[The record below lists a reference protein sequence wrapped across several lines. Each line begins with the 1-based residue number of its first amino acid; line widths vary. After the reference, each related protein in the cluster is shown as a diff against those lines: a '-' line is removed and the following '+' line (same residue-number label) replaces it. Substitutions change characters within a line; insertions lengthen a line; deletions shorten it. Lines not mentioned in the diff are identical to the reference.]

1 MAHAIIQ
8 PGAPGWLDA
17 IDRDIA
23 LRPDAFKGYTIGDN
37 THKDLA
43 KPWRLDDEA
52 LVYSFYEKAVKAGL
66 TNICIHK
73 GLFSKALEMRYPH
86 LRRYADVSDVRSEEH
101 TSELQSLMRI
111 SDAVFCLKQNN
122 ILSYQIQTTQLI
134 ICTT

>member
-1 MAHAIIQ
+1 MAIEARDRINREAGSRRAMAHAIIQ

-52 LVYSFYEKAVKAGL
+52 LVYSFYENRTDVVKGKSVSVRVDL
-66 TNICIHK
+66 
-73 GLFSKALEMRYPH
+73 GG
-86 LRRYADVSDVRSEEH
+86 RRS
-101 TSELQSLMRI
+101 I
-111 SDAVFCLKQNN
+111 KQK
-122 ILSYQIQTTQLI
+122 TKRT
-134 ICTT
+134 

>member
-73 GLFSKALEMRYPH
+73 GLFSKALEKRYPH
-86 LRRYADVSDVRSEEH
+86 LRRYADVSDVTKAAKDWPQLNFLIYHAGYRHVRSEEH
-101 TSELQSLMRI
+101 TSELQSLMRT
-111 SDAVFCLKQNN
+111 
-122 ILSYQIQTTQLI
+122 SY
-134 ICTT
+134 

>member
-1 MAHAIIQ
+1 MTRRPPRSTLTDPLFPYTTLFRSAMAHAIIQ

-73 GLFSKALEMRYPH
+73 GL
-86 LRRYADVSDVRSEEH
+86 
-101 TSELQSLMRI
+101 
-111 SDAVFCLKQNN
+111 
-122 ILSYQIQTTQLI
+122 
-134 ICTT
+134 